1 MLDGRLGQTQPS
13 AQLTLLNPPYDPFV
27 TLAGHRTGP
36 DRPGGH
42 RALSKGPPTHD
53 PWPGAAGHVDNGSW
67 AAGRASA
74 ETPDGRGPAGPYGTV
89 MTPGWN
95 GDVSTMPP
103 QALISAV
110 MEIVV
115 FEPGTDTVIFGAGVQ
130 VGSLADGVGTQ

>member
-1 MLDGRLGQTQPS
+1 VP
-13 AQLTLLNPPYDPFV
+13 
-27 TLAGHRTGP
+27 TGP
-36 DRPGGH
+36 SQRARQHTIPGPGRPGTSTTD
-42 RALSKGPPTHD
+42 LGPPDERQQKRPT
-53 PWPGAAGHVDNGSW
+53 ARRSL
-67 AAGRASA
+67 R
-74 ETPDGRGPAGPYGTV
+74 ETLGLDGRGPAGPYGTV